1 MSPEPDHS
9 WNDHTPSSM
18 HSQQETTS
26 DHKRQ
31 HMASRKRIRR
41 DSGSFPSDPDFTPKR
56 RLLVRESEITD
67 KALLGVAT
75 GCGTKYMELGISL
88 GLNYQSIANRISRLE
103 GKAAE
108 HLKAFEI
115 LQEWKSRGSSY
126 GALAKAL
133 EDVGLNN
140 VASKHCYV
148 GDI

>member
-1 MSPEPDHS
+1 MSPKHEPDHS
-9 WNDHTPSSM
+9 WRDHTPSSM
-18 HSQQETTS
+18 HSQQEMAS
-26 DHKRQ
+26 DYERQ

-41 DSGSFPSDPDFTPKR
+41 DSGSFPSDHTPKR

-88 GLNYQSIANRISRLE
+88 GLDYQSIANRISRLE

-108 HLKAFEI
+108 HLKAFEV
-115 LQEWKSRGSSY
+115 LQEWKSRGASY
-126 GALAKAL
+126 GALARAL
-133 EDVGLNN
+133 EEIGLNN

-148 GDI
+148 GD